1 MNYIARCQLL
11 LIALLCSFDL
21 HADPPSM
28 PPPVHASYIEH
39 SPRSIL
45 VLPPLNEST
54 QIEASYRCLST
65 VTQPLAELGYYVF
78 PVAVI
83 DQYLKANGMPTAG
96 EMHQI
101 SLGKVV
107 EIIGADAVLYLN
119 VQHYDAQLV
128 TIGARLVD
136 TRSAALLWEG
146 SARAEYH
153 PSTLFESKSPHN
165 AWDFL
170 GELLLDMLVDDLTG
184 NSQDLC
190 SQVSVQLFSP
200 GKRGMPY
207 GPYHLKHVV
216 NQVDAHLPT
225 HIERAVLESLTARSG
240 DAAVNGYLL
249 TAP

>member
-1 MNYIARCQLL
+1 MNRIARCQLL
-11 LIALLCSFDL
+11 LVALFVSYDVC
-21 HADPPSM
+21 ADPPSM
-28 PPPVHASYIEH
+28 PPHDYASYIEH

-45 VLPPLNEST
+45 VLPPLNESK
-54 QIEASYRCLST
+54 QIEATYRCLST

-83 DQYLKANGMPTAG
+83 DQYLKANGMPTAA

-101 SLGKVV
+101 SLGKVL
-107 EIIGADAVLYLN
+107 EIIGADAVLYLD

-153 PSTLFESKSPHN
+153 PSALFESRSPHN

-170 GELLLDMLVDDLTG
+170 GELLLDLAVDELTG
-184 NSQDLC
+184 NLRNLC

-200 GKRGMPY
+200 GKRGLPH
-207 GPYHLKHVV
+207 GPHHPKHVV
-216 NQVDAHLPT
+216 N
-225 HIERAVLESLTARSG
+225 
-240 DAAVNGYLL
+240 
-249 TAP
+249 